1 MSSYR
6 GMLRSVREGV
16 FFWKTDFDYD
26 ISIQSQ
32 LLVNI
37 RFMCHVHEARDL
49 REMRIC
55 IINTALEKNQSSI
68 NQHRIRITIQ

>member
-1 MSSYR
+1 MSSHSLERSSILSSYR

-32 LLVNI
+32 LLI
-37 RFMCHVHEARDL
+37 LAYCGR
-49 REMRIC
+49 
-55 IINTALEKNQSSI
+55 T
-68 NQHRIRITIQ
+68 